1 MVTRFTDFFYRV
13 DKYPTKEQRLQL
25 VEQIRRVP
33 NCEDYSMDK
42 LQVYFS
48 GKRQTH
54 RHTTDEHL
62 APPPKGARKSRKSA
76 THTISTTLT
85 SSASI
90 RAPLKLLLV
99 DSQPTDGRFPS
110 VYPSLVKDAI
120 ILPMLEV
127 LLGEEPNPSHE
138 LAAIWADS
146 VGHDIQTG
154 DILTYARLRTVNRGT
169 NSVSARSLI
178 GYTASR

>member
-1 MVTRFTDFFYRV
+1 MVTCFTDFFYRV
-13 DKYPTKEQRLQL
+13 NKYPTREQREQL

-42 LQVYFS
+42 LRVYFS

-62 APPPKGARKSRKSA
+62 APPPRGTRKPKKSA

-90 RAPLKLLLV
+90 RASLKLPLV
-99 DSQPTDGRFPS
+99 DLQLTDGRFPL
-110 VYPSLVKDAI
+110 VYPSLVKDVI

-127 LLGEEPNPSHE
+127 LLAEEPNPSHE
-138 LAAIWADS
+138 LAAIWADR
-146 VGHDIQTG
+146 VGHGIQTG
-154 DILTYARLRTVNRGT
+154 DILTYARLRTVNRGIT
-169 NSVSARSLI
+169 VVSTRSLT
-178 GYTASR
+178 GYIACR